1 MGDLFSV
8 ENQWARA
15 ESGPTVAAD
24 PAVLAVRRREGA
36 LAWDNERVVV
46 PADNHVHSEWSYDT
60 TDQASMTGACER
72 ALDVGVPAI
81 AFTEHLDF
89 TRWGPGDP
97 GQARGLEPRHRSR
110 IAPLDVTGYL
120 AAIEDCRQ
128 RFPDL
133 RILSGVETGEPHLF
147 AASAGAVVGSGQF
160 DRILG
165 SLHAVP
171 VRGRLAGLPALFG
184 MFGPEEVL
192 RRYFAELL
200 RLVQGSDLFQVL
212 AHLDFPRRYWPPSA
226 GQYQEKEFEDEYRT
240 VLHALAESDRALE
253 VNTKSPLVSVELLGW
268 WRDEGGR
275 AVSFGSDAHQD
286 WRIGDRFDVAVDV
299 AEAAGFR
306 PGRDRYDFW
315 RR

>member
-1 MGDLFSV
+1 MG
-8 ENQWARA
+8 AGA
-15 ESGPTVAAD
+15 VAWED
-24 PAVLAVRRREGA
+24 EG
-36 LAWDNERVVV
+36 VVV

-89 TRWGPGDP
+89 TRWSAADP
-97 GQARGLEPRHRSR
+97 GRAAGLEPRHRSR

-120 AAIEDCRQ
+120 AAIDDCRQ

-133 RILSGVETGEPHLF
+133 RILSGIECGEPHLF
-147 AASAGAVVGSGQF
+147 AASAGAMAAAHHF

-171 VRGRLAGLPALFG
+171 VRGRLAGAPALFG
-184 MFGPEEVL
+184 MFGPDEVM

-200 RLVQGSDLFQVL
+200 KLVRGSDLFQVL
-212 AHLDFPRRYWPPSA
+212 AHLDFARRYWPPSA
-226 GQYQEKEFEDEYRT
+226 GRYEEKAFEDEYRA
-240 VLHALAESDRALE
+240 VLRAWPNRTGRWR
-253 VNTKSPLVSVELLGW
+253 VNTKSRWPRSSCW
-268 WRDEGGR
+268 AGGGTKAAAR
-275 AVSFGSDAHQD
+275 FVGSDAHQD

-299 AEAAGFR
+299 VEAAGFR

>member
-1 MGDLFSV
+1 M
-8 ENQWARA
+8 RA
-15 ESGPTVAAD
+15 VWRWG
-24 PAVLAVRRREGA
+24 GA
-36 LAWDNERVVV
+36 PAWDNERVVV

-72 ALDVGVPAI
+72 ALYVGVPAI

-97 GQARGLEPRHRSR
+97 GRARGLEPRHRSR

-147 AASAGAVVGSGQF
+147 AASASAVVGHGRF

-171 VRGRLAGLPALFG
+171 ARGHLAGLPAMFG
-184 MFGPEEVL
+184 MYGPDEVL

-200 RLVQGSDLFQVL
+200 KLVQGSDLFQVL

-226 GQYQEKEFEDEYRT
+226 GPYQEKEFEEEYRA
-240 VLHALAESDRALE
+240 VLRALADSDRALE
-253 VNTKSPLVSVELLGW
+253 VNTKSPLASVELLGW

-275 AVSFGSDAHQD
+275 AVSFGSDSHQD

-299 AEAAGFR
+299 VEAAGFR
-306 PGRDRYDFW
+306 PGHDRYDFW